1 MSIEY
6 SFDFS
11 KSPAADF
18 NPPSDTNSLQA
29 LGVTDEIWTRAICPK
44 MSQIWNQ
51 VETMQFLE
59 SDTDLQH
66 LKIPDG
72 VQVLYACGMNLER
85 VELPDSIDQAYLSRN
100 LISRI
105 ELPPNTMIA
114 ELDNNRL
121 RHLSFR
127 GKPTK
132 IEVLNVKENPCL
144 RAIAFEP
151 PPWPTWVHID
161 YDKGCMVSEELKSAA
176 DRGLKEMRF

>member
-1 MSIEY
+1 M
-6 SFDFS
+6 
-11 KSPAADF
+11 
-18 NPPSDTNSLQA
+18 
-29 LGVTDEIWTRAICPK
+29 DEIWTRTICPK

-51 VETMQFLE
+51 VETLQFLK

-72 VQVLYACGMNLER
+72 VQVLYACGMNLES
-85 VELPDSIDQAYLSRN
+85 VELPDSIDQAYLRCN

-105 ELPPNTMIA
+105 ELQPNTMFA
-114 ELDNNRL
+114 QLDNNRL

-127 GKPTK
+127 GKPTR

-151 PPWPTWVHID
+151 PTCVGTRA
-161 YDKGCMVSEELKSAA
+161 KGNEIIILDAMHTLICQKP
-176 DRGLKEMRF
+176 